1 MKIGINGVGRMGRLA
16 LRAGWDVPELDF
28 VALNEPH
35 ASPEVLATLLEFDS
49 VQGRWHRSCE
59 AGEHQVIVDGHA
71 LPITHHDRPESIP
84 WQEHGVEMVLECSGA
99 FRRTQ
104 LLAGHFERGVRKVVV
119 SAPVNDGPPNIV
131 VGVNH
136 EEFDLSEEPVL
147 TAASCTTNCLAPVV
161 RVLHDTLGIERGLAT
176 TIHDP
181 TNTQSVQDAPHSDPR
196 RARASQLSLIPT
208 STNSATAVTLIIP
221 ELKGRLDSIAVRAP
235 VLNASLT
242 DFTCQVSRDTTIE
255 EVNSLLKNAS
265 TEGPLVDILGF
276 ETRPLVSIDYAG
288 DPRSAIVD
296 ASCTRVTDGRLVKVM
311 AWYDNEW
318 GYANRLVELASM
330 VAQAADQRKN

>member
-1 MKIGINGVGRMGRLA
+1 
-16 LRAGWDVPELDF
+16 
-28 VALNEPH
+28 
-35 ASPEVLATLLEFDS
+35 
-49 VQGRWHRSCE
+49 
-59 AGEHQVIVDGHA
+59 
-71 LPITHHDRPESIP
+71 
-84 WQEHGVEMVLECSGA
+84 MVLECSGA

-255 EVNSLLKNAS
+255 EVNSLLKNAN
-265 TEGPLVDILGF
+265 LQRL
-276 ETRPLVSIDYAG
+276 RKYKRL
-288 DPRSAIVD
+288 
-296 ASCTRVTDGRLVKVM
+296 LVK
-311 AWYDNEW
+311 
-318 GYANRLVELASM
+318 LVHTLRFEQGAYILAKKQCF
-330 VAQAADQRKN
+330 ARFLGNKKPYTHAKKYL